1 MNAPQNITVPPL
13 YAGQTAEI
21 SWSPVEGASGYVL
34 QRIFNDTF
42 DSVEAG
48 LSWLGIEAA
57 FADWS
62 DLEARVP
69 SWGALY
75 AWEPDYAI
83 YTGSAAAYVDGIP
96 TSATTAAYR
105 ARAADAFGGSAWTT
119 SDVINVQAN
128 RAPVIGG
135 EDGDLGNRTEGFSI
149 VFSVSDPDPN
159 SSIAV
164 RVTLGGAGIFSDDDV
179 TQGME
184 YAVALSDDTVA
195 GLEGNVIH
203 SITITATDNQGM
215 SARRVYTFTATE
227 IAQAAG
233 IFFVLRDGVPVARLE
248 EGRAWTDY
256 MEAGTHTYV
265 VRGVDAW
272 DNYADSNAVTLTIAM
287 KHAAI
292 AAVDSPG
299 SIFGLRLRR
308 GDYPTME
315 YAFAASAEKTQFE
328 GRKYPVLA
336 DSGQREG
343 VWSFAF
349 THCAASRHRELV
361 ALADAGSPVVYRDPF
376 GNRLVGVI
384 DTNSSTFARRTGGA
398 EFIDFALQITE
409 IDYSEAIEYD

>member
-1 MNAPQNITVPPL
+1 V
-13 YAGQTAEI
+13 
-21 SWSPVEGASGYVL
+21 
-34 QRIFNDTF
+34 
-42 DSVEAG
+42 
-48 LSWLGIEAA
+48 
-57 FADWS
+57 
-62 DLEARVP
+62 
-69 SWGALY
+69 
-75 AWEPDYAI
+75 
-83 YTGSAAAYVDGIP
+83 
-96 TSATTAAYR
+96 
-105 ARAADAFGGSAWTT
+105 
-119 SDVINVQAN
+119 
-128 RAPVIGG
+128 
-135 EDGDLGNRTEGFSI
+135 
-149 VFSVSDPDPN
+149 
-159 SSIAV
+159 
-164 RVTLGGAGIFSDDDV
+164 
-179 TQGME
+179 
-184 YAVALSDDTVA
+184 
-195 GLEGNVIH
+195 
-203 SITITATDNQGM
+203 
-215 SARRVYTFTATE
+215 
-227 IAQAAG
+227 
-233 IFFVLRDGVPVARLE
+233 
-248 EGRAWTDY
+248 
-256 MEAGTHTYV
+256 
-265 VRGVDAW
+265 
-272 DNYADSNAVTLTIAM
+272 DSNAVTLTIAM